1 MGVLYHKEII
11 EFLIFPDFIGIQAL
25 VEAYGTV
32 SAIQPLFVPLVH
44 HAPDYAHS
52 RYHCPYSEAILML
65 QPACYANA
73 CSMLPILSKSL
84 ASSAEL

>member
-1 MGVLYHKEII
+1 MKPMERLQPYNL
-11 EFLIFPDFIGIQAL
+11 FLF
-25 VEAYGTV
+25 
-32 SAIQPLFVPLVH
+32 PLFNMLLIMPIAVITAVT
-44 HAPDYAHS
+44 AM
-52 RYHCPYSEAILML
+52 AILML